1 MRWLVAIAPLL
12 ALWSS
17 AQVRTDGTMG
27 PRQTLTGPGIQVP
40 ASLGRQAG
48 PNLFHSFQSFNIAGG
63 QSVRFSGPGSVRNVL
78 ARVTGGAP
86 SLIEGTLG
94 CDIPSANL
102 YLMNPSGVIFGPGS
116 ALDVKG
122 SFAVTSADSI
132 RLGKSGRFNATP
144 LKDEVLSVAHPAAFG
159 FLGKG
164 SGVAVIGTNLSV
176 AEGKVLSV
184 VSKGRVT
191 LFSGG
196 LLAPSGR
203 INVIAGGSAG
213 EVAHDPADAASAP
226 QSTLSNYANLN
237 ARATSV
243 LNASGTRG
251 GAITLLA
258 RSAVLEQTSIVS
270 GTSGAQDGRPIHLQL
285 SRTLLLTGGSSIN
298 VINSGT
304 GRGGDLSVTAR
315 KLEID
320 GGGNAETSLR
330 SVGLLGAGGSM
341 DVRAGVILLRR
352 AGSISVLSAAQ
363 GAAGQMN
370 LSAREIILQSGATV
384 SGSVLAATEGA
395 RLTFQTDRLT
405 LDGESII
412 TLLSLT
418 ALVGGA
424 LNIDAGEMI
433 VTGGS
438 RIIGI
443 ATSGP
448 AGTIRIAADDLTVNR
463 RSQIISGTSGPF
475 PGGDVFI
482 DVGNLR
488 IDGIGSTILA
498 GPDENAT
505 ARGGNLFI
513 RAANVSI
520 THRGSIGVGTVGTGD
535 GGNLVLEAQN
545 LSIRGTG
552 VPGSGGIL
560 AGVTEG
566 ASGAG
571 GNVSIA
577 ARRIDLS
584 RGGIITVDTEDTGPG
599 GLLTVT
605 ADELN
610 LTGSGTVLRANTSA
624 LLNGGAGGNVQLEV
638 NTLKILDNAA
648 VVAGTIGSGA
658 GGSALI
664 RARSITIDGANSTIF
679 IGTLAAQNGGDAGT
693 LELVTSSLNLTNGG
707 LIFGGTRGSGDGGN
721 VAISADSILIH
732 RGLAG
737 IHLGT
742 SAPVNG
748 GNAGRLNLR
757 TGTLKI
763 LGSGTILAATLGSG
777 RGGEL
782 NIDAERLYMRGVS
795 GDVPEES
802 STAIIAGTQGSGDS
816 GRLRLRAGEMRLLRG
831 ASIAVGTSGSG
842 DGGDAT
848 IIAGKVTL
856 DRSGIL
862 AASDGGEADDGV
874 AGSISLTATRVVSLR
889 NGSSIAADAEVAD
902 GGSVTVAAPRLFLRD
917 SRMTTRAGGAG
928 GSVRLTAKQMVYL
941 FRSEINATGASAIG
955 DIVIDP
961 QFTVLDHSRL
971 VTSTQGQGGNV
982 NIRTDRYFTSP
993 DSAITLAPGA
1003 VLSLTVFN
1011 PDSDIAGQLVP
1022 VEARLGSRETTF
1034 AQECARRLEVRISS
1048 YLILGRGGMPV
1059 EAGGLVPSLP

>member
-1 MRWLVAIAPLL
+1 MRWLAVIAPLL
-12 ALWSS
+12 ALSS
-17 AQVRTDGTMG
+17 AAQVRTDGSMG
-27 PRQTLTGPGIQVP
+27 PRQTLTGPAIQVP

-48 PNLFHSFQSFNIAGG
+48 PNLFHSFQSFDIAKGE
-63 QSVRFSGPGSVRNVL
+63 SAMFSGPGSVRNVL
-78 ARVTGGAP
+78 ARVTGGSP

-94 CDIPSANL
+94 CDIHSANL

-132 RLGKSGRFNATP
+132 RLGKSGRFSAMPMKN
-144 LKDEVLSVAHPAAFG
+144 EVLSVAHPAAFG
-159 FLGKG
+159 FLRRG

-176 AEGKVLSV
+176 PEGRVLSV
-184 VSKGRVT
+184 MSKGRVT

-203 INVIAGGSAG
+203 INIVAGGSAG
-213 EVAHDPADAASAP
+213 EVAMDPADAASAP
-226 QSTLSNYANLN
+226 QSTLSNYANVN

-258 RSAVLEQTSIVS
+258 RSATLDQANIVS
-270 GTSGAQDGRPIHLQL
+270 GTSGALPGRPIHLQL
-285 SRTLLLTGGSSIN
+285 SRVLLLTGGSSVN
-298 VINSGT
+298 VITSGT
-304 GRGGDLSVTAR
+304 GRGGDLVVRAR
-315 KLEID
+315 SLEID

-330 SVGLLGAGGSM
+330 SVGLLGAGGNI
-341 DVRAGVILLRR
+341 DVQAGSILLRR
-352 AGSISVLSAAQ
+352 AGSISVTSAAQ
-363 GAAGQMN
+363 AAAGQMN
-370 LSAREIILQSGATV
+370 LSAREITLESGATIA
-384 SGSVLAATEGA
+384 GSVIAATQGA
-395 RLTFQTDRLT
+395 RLTFTADRLT
-405 LDGESII
+405 LEGGSLI

-418 ALVGGA
+418 SLLGGA

-433 VTGGS
+433 VTEGS

-448 AGTIRIAADDLTVNR
+448 AGTLRIAADDLTVNR

-482 DVGNLR
+482 DVGTLR
-488 IDGIGSTILA
+488 IDGIDSTILA

-513 RAANVSI
+513 RAASVSM
-520 THRGSIGVGTVGTGD
+520 THRGSIGVGTVGAGD
-535 GGNLVLEAQN
+535 GGNLILETQN

-552 VPGSGGIL
+552 SPASGGIL
-560 AGVTEG
+560 AGAAEG

-571 GNVSIA
+571 GNVSVS
-577 ARRIDLS
+577 ARTIHLS
-584 RGGIITVDTEDTGPG
+584 RGGVIAVDTESTGRG
-599 GLLTVT
+599 GLLSVS
-605 ADELN
+605 ADELM
-610 LTGSGTVLRANTSA
+610 LTGGGTVLRANSSA
-624 LLNGGAGGNVQLEV
+624 TLNGGAGGNVQLDV
-638 NTLKILDNAA
+638 NALNILDNAA

-658 GGSALI
+658 GGNARV
-664 RARSITIDGANSTIF
+664 RANSITLDGPNSTIF
-679 IGTLAAQNGGDAGT
+679 IGTLALQNGGAAGT
-693 LELVTSSLNLTNGG
+693 LDLVTSSLTLANGG

-721 VAISADSILIH
+721 VAITAESILIH

-737 IHLGT
+737 IHVGT

-763 LGSGTILAATLGSG
+763 LGSGAILATSLGSG

-782 NIDAERLYMRGVS
+782 NIDAGRLYMRGVA
-795 GDVPEES
+795 GDLPEES

-816 GRLRLRAGEMRLLRG
+816 GRLRLRAGEIRLLRG

-848 IIAGKVTL
+848 IIAEKVTL

-862 AASDGGEADDGV
+862 AASDAGEVDDGV
-874 AGSISLTATRVVSLR
+874 AGSISLTASRVLSLR
-889 NGSSIAADAEVAD
+889 RGSVIAADAEVAD

-928 GSVRLTAKQMVYL
+928 GSVRLTAKQLVYL
-941 FRSEINATGASAIG
+941 HRSEINATGASAIG

-993 DSAITLAPGA
+993 DSSITLAPDA

-1048 YLILGRGGMPV
+1048 FLILGRGAVPV
-1059 EAGGLVPSLP
+1059 EAGGLAPSLP